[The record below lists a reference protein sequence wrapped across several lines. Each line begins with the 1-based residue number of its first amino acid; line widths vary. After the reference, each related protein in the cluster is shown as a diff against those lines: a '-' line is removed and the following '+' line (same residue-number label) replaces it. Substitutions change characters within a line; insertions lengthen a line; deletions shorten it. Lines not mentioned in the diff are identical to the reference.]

1 MHTVTVESRSLLFAL
16 FFNQLCI
23 GPAGLDSSRSIV
35 VPGGGA
41 QVAIRQQVSGDTNML
56 RRGNCPG
63 YCGGI
68 TDIMRGNADAKPSGR
83 VQGND
88 QPRSRNKKGRRPSG
102 LSVELCTAAEATVG
116 ERRTWAPQMVMSALP
131 PKSEHVRCNEKC
143 LLWANSGQVLEATS
157 CTS

>member
-102 LSVELCTAAEATVG
+102 LSVELHG
-116 ERRTWAPQMVMSALP
+116 RRSNRRRTTYMGSANGHVGFTPEKRTCAVQRKMSAM
-131 PKSEHVRCNEKC
+131 
-143 LLWANSGQVLEATS
+143 GQ
-157 CTS
+157 